1 MGQGEARVSRLC
13 LGPQSRVPHPI
24 SGRCC
29 GSSGLGWGHRDSVEL
44 SLTEACPTNWED
56 QLPPGGGAGGVSLGR
71 QLTWDG

>member
-29 GSSGLGWGHRDSVEL
+29 GSSALGGDIESVEL
-44 SLTEACPTNWED
+44 SLTEACPANLED
-56 QLPPGGGAGGVSLGR
+56 QLPPGGGG
-71 QLTWDG
+71 